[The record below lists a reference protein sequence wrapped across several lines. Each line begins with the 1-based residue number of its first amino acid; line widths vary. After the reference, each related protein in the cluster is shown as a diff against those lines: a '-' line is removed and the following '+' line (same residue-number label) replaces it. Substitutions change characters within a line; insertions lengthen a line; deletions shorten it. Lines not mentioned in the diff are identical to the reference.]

1 MTSKQI
7 IAKRGGTYLANTLQT
22 KYGKITISK
31 EVIAAI
37 AGSVAVE
44 CYGLVGMASQKLQD
58 GIFELLGRE
67 ANKKGIKVNIIEEK
81 ISIDVYIVVGYGTK
95 INEVAHN
102 VMERVYY
109 NVQKLTGIK
118 IDKVNII
125 VQGVKVVD

>member
-1 MTSKQI
+1 M
-7 IAKRGGTYLANTLQT
+7 ANTLQT

>member
-1 MTSKQI
+1 M
-7 IAKRGGTYLANTLQT
+7 RGGILLANTLQT

-31 EVIAAI
+31 DVIAAV
-37 AGSVAVE
+37 AGSAAVE

-67 ANKKGIKVNIIEEK
+67 AIKKGIQVNIIEDK
-81 ISIDVYIVVGYGTK
+81 VSIDVYIVVGYGTK

-109 NVQKLTGIK
+109 NVQKFTGIPL
-118 IDKVNII
+118 DRVNII

>member
-1 MTSKQI
+1 M
-7 IAKRGGTYLANTLQT
+7 ANTLQT
-22 KYGKITISK
+22 EYGKITVSK
-31 EVIAAI
+31 DVIAAI
-37 AGSVAVE
+37 AGSAAVE

-58 GIFELLGRE
+58 GLFQLLGRE
-67 ANKKGIKVNIIEEK
+67 AIKKGIQVNIVEDK

-109 NVQKLTGIK
+109 NVQKLTGLAIER
-118 IDKVNII
+118 VNII